1 MARQFFSSGIT
12 PILPANGILASH
24 SFGESDHKGL
34 GRLSTLLGH
43 SKCRSI
49 HWESRLKI
57 PKRIMANSH
66 FNASPLS
73 LTGFVWKNLWRRRL
87 RTLLTLCG
95 IGMAIGAFVGLVGFS
110 SAFENEW
117 LRIYSS
123 SGTDIA
129 VIQQTFLNT
138 SLDES
143 AGATLKSLPLVARAT
158 PVIFNLMDL
167 TTDVN
172 ALAYGWKADTYEFD
186 SLQIL
191 SGRRFRD
198 GHPEVMLGD
207 LLADD
212 LKKKVGD
219 TLEIQ
224 SSSFAVCAIY
234 HGGSGLQAAAVIMPL
249 DQLQELSSLQGKVST
264 FDVRLRPAPA
274 GEPQEHYLKRAQAQI
289 EAALPGLRAVPAAE
303 RAHSNQFVQLAHAS
317 AWGTSSIALLI
328 GILGIANT
336 MAMSVYERTREIGV
350 LRALGWNRRQV
361 LILIQLEAA
370 ILGLGGGIFGI
381 ALGWCALHLLAAL
394 PQTASIVSTS
404 LPVLLL
410 AESLG
415 IAVLA
420 GLIAGALPAWR
431 ASKLSPVEALRYD

>member
-1 MARQFFSSGIT
+1 MIQLYSQV
-12 PILPANGILASH
+12 
-24 SFGESDHKGL
+24 
-34 GRLSTLLGH
+34 
-43 SKCRSI
+43 
-49 HWESRLKI
+49 
-57 PKRIMANSH
+57 MANSH
-66 FNASPLS
+66 FKASPLS
-73 LTGFVWKNLWRRRL
+73 LTGFVWNNLWRRRL

-123 SGTDIA
+123 SGTDMA

-138 SLDES
+138 SLNES
-143 AGATLKSLPLVARAT
+143 VGTTLKSLPLVAQAT
-158 PVIFNLMDL
+158 PVIFNMMDL

-172 ALAYGWKADTYEFD
+172 ALAYGWKADSYEFD

-191 SGRRFRD
+191 AGRHFRD

-224 SSSFAVCAIY
+224 SSPFTVCAIY
-234 HGGSGLQAAAVIMPL
+234 HGGSGLQADAVIMPL

-264 FDVRLRPAPA
+264 FDVRLRSAPT
-274 GEPQEHYLKRAQAQI
+274 GESQEHYLKRAQAQI

-303 RAHSNQFVQLAHAS
+303 RAHNNQFVQLAHAS

-336 MAMSVYERTREIGV
+336 MAMSVYERTREIGI
-350 LRALGWNRRQV
+350 LRALGWNRRKV
-361 LILIQLEAA
+361 LMLIQLEAGL
-370 ILGLGGGIFGI
+370 LGLGGGFLGMGFGW
-381 ALGWCALHLLAAL
+381 GALHMLAAL

-404 LPVLLL
+404 LPAPVL
-410 AESLG
+410 AEALG

-420 GLIAGALPAWR
+420 GLIAGAMPAWR
-431 ASKLSPVEALRYD
+431 AARLSPVEALRHD

>member
-1 MARQFFSSGIT
+1 
-12 PILPANGILASH
+12 
-24 SFGESDHKGL
+24 
-34 GRLSTLLGH
+34 
-43 SKCRSI
+43 
-49 HWESRLKI
+49 
-57 PKRIMANSH
+57 
-66 FNASPLS
+66 
-73 LTGFVWKNLWRRRL
+73 
-87 RTLLTLCG
+87 
-95 IGMAIGAFVGLVGFS
+95 MAIGAFVGLVGFS
-110 SAFENEW
+110 SAFENGW

-143 AGATLKSLPLVARAT
+143 VGTTLNSLPFVAQAT

-167 TTDVN
+167 TPDVN
-172 ALAYGWKADTYEFD
+172 ALVYGWKADTYEFE

-191 SGRRFRD
+191 SGHPFRD
-198 GHPEVMLGD
+198 GRREVMLGN

-224 SSSFAVCAIY
+224 SSPFTVCAIY
-234 HGGSGLQAAAVIMPL
+234 HGGSGLQADAVIMPL

-274 GEPQEHYLKRAQAQI
+274 GESQENYLKSAQTQI

-303 RAHSNQFVQLAHAS
+303 RAHNNQFVQLAHAS
-317 AWGTSSIALLI
+317 AWGTSCIALLI

-336 MAMSVYERTREIGV
+336 VAMSVYERTREIGI
-350 LRALGWNRRQV
+350 LRAIGWKRGQV
-361 LILIQLEAA
+361 LILIQFEAA
-370 ILGLGGGIFGI
+370 ALGLGGGFGGI
-381 ALGWCALHLLAAL
+381 VFGWCALHLLATL
-394 PQTASIVSTS
+394 PQTASIVSAA
-404 LPVLLL
+404 LPVPLL
-410 AESLG
+410 AEALG

-431 ASKLSPVEALRYD
+431 ASQLSPMEALRFD

>member
-1 MARQFFSSGIT
+1 
-12 PILPANGILASH
+12 
-24 SFGESDHKGL
+24 
-34 GRLSTLLGH
+34 
-43 SKCRSI
+43 
-49 HWESRLKI
+49 
-57 PKRIMANSH
+57 MANSH
-66 FNASPLS
+66 FKPSSLS
-73 LTGFVWKNLWRRRL
+73 LTRFVWKNLWRRRL
-87 RTLLTLCG
+87 RTVLTLCG

-110 SAFENEW
+110 SAFESEW

-138 SLDES
+138 SMDES
-143 AGATLKSLPLVARAT
+143 AGTKLKSLPLVAQAT

-172 ALAYGWKADTYEFD
+172 ALAYGWKADSYELD

-191 SGRRFRD
+191 AGQRFRD

-207 LLADD
+207 LLADN

-224 SSSFAVCAIY
+224 SSPFTVCAIY
-234 HGGSGLQAAAVIMPL
+234 HGGSGLQADAVIMPL

-264 FDVRLRPAPA
+264 FDVRLRPAPE
-274 GEPQEHYLKRAQAQI
+274 GESQERYLKRAQTQI
-289 EAALPGLRAVPAAE
+289 ESALPGLHAVPAAE
-303 RAHSNQFVQLAHAS
+303 RAHNNQFVQLAHAS

-336 MAMSVYERTREIGV
+336 MAMSVYERTREIGI
-350 LRALGWNRRQV
+350 LRALGWKRGQV

-370 ILGLGGGIFGI
+370 ILGLGGGFFGI
-381 ALGWCALHLLAAL
+381 VFGWCALHLLAAL

-404 LPVLLL
+404 PVLLL

-431 ASKLSPVEALRYD
+431 AAKLSPVEALRSD